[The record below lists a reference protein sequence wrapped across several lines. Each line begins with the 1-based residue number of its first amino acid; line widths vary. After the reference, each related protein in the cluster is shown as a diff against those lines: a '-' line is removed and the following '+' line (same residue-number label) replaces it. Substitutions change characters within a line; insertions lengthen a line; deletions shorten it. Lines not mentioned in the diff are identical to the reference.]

1 MRRSGD
7 RFCRSASPDELSNSN
22 SAERLWERCLQGFSL
37 RLPSLTE
44 LCGGFRL
51 YLQHL
56 NDKTTQTQGSFMS
69 SAFIQAAV
77 ILLREGLE
85 AMLVIAALAG
95 YLTRV
100 GASHRIAALYG
111 GALAAIA
118 ASLVAAWLFAVLNS
132 GEHSDIM
139 EGIIIL
145 IAAGLMLY
153 VSGWLMVKQDPRGWQ
168 DYLAEKANHA
178 LAQDTV
184 WAVGALAFL
193 AVFREGAETVLFIN
207 ALATAEGGW
216 SGGLFAGLAI
226 ATVGLAILFYFI
238 NLIVQKI
245 PLRPLFI
252 VTSAFLFLMAIK
264 FIGEAVQ
271 EFQEQSI
278 LPFTELKS
286 MAWLD
291 AIGLNPTMEAL
302 SAQFLVILFAL
313 ATYSV
318 FQRNSRLTRA
328 DKEAIRVA
336 KP

>member
-1 MRRSGD
+1 
-7 RFCRSASPDELSNSN
+7 
-22 SAERLWERCLQGFSL
+22 
-37 RLPSLTE
+37 
-44 LCGGFRL
+44 
-51 YLQHL
+51 
-56 NDKTTQTQGSFMS
+56 MS

-95 YLTRV
+95 YLTKA
-100 GASHRIAALYG
+100 GAGHRIQALYG
-111 GALAAIA
+111 GALAAIG

-145 IAAGLMLY
+145 FAASLMLY

-168 DYLAEKANHA
+168 DYLAHKADNA

-184 WAVGALAFL
+184 WAVAALAFL

-207 ALATAEGGW
+207 ALATTEGGW
-216 SGGLFAGLAI
+216 SAGLFAGLGA
-226 ATVGLAILFYFI
+226 ATVGLAVLFYFI
-238 NLIVQKI
+238 NLIAQRI

-252 VTSAFLFLMAIK
+252 ITSAFLFAMAIK

-271 EFQEQSI
+271 EFQEQSV

-286 MAWLD
+286 LAWLD
-291 AIGLNPTMEAL
+291 DIGLNPTVEAL
-302 SAQFLVILFAL
+302 SAQLLVIVFAL

-318 FQRNSRLTRA
+318 VQRNSRLDPRGQGRDADGEAVTARRRSRRARINSTRA
-328 DKEAIRVA
+328 
-336 KP
+336 KPSNTRKRRRRRAAGPSSRCTGPP

>member
-1 MRRSGD
+1 
-7 RFCRSASPDELSNSN
+7 
-22 SAERLWERCLQGFSL
+22 
-37 RLPSLTE
+37 
-44 LCGGFRL
+44 
-51 YLQHL
+51 
-56 NDKTTQTQGSFMS
+56 MS

-95 YLTRV
+95 YLTKADAGHRV
-100 GASHRIAALYG
+100 QALYG
-111 GALAAIA
+111 GSLAAVG
-118 ASLVAAWLFAVLNS
+118 ASIIAAWLFAVLNS
-132 GEHSDIM
+132 GQHSDVL
-139 EGIIIL
+139 EGTIIL
-145 IAAGLMLY
+145 VAASLMLY

-168 DYLAEKANHA
+168 DYLAHKADNA

-184 WAVGALAFL
+184 WAVAALAFL

-207 ALATAEGGW
+207 ALASAEGGW
-216 SGGLFAGLAI
+216 SLGLFAGLAA
-226 ATVGLAILFYFI
+226 ATAGLVVLFYFI
-238 NLIVQKI
+238 NLIAQKL

-252 VTSAFLFLMAIK
+252 ITSAFLFAMALK

-286 MAWLD
+286 ALWLRG
-291 AIGLNPTMEAL
+291 IGLNPSVEAL
-302 SAQFLVILFAL
+302 SVQLLVIVFAL

-318 FQRNSRLTRA
+318 VQRNSRLAR
-328 DKEAIRVA
+328 EAKAAMRTA

>member
-1 MRRSGD
+1 
-7 RFCRSASPDELSNSN
+7 
-22 SAERLWERCLQGFSL
+22 
-37 RLPSLTE
+37 
-44 LCGGFRL
+44 
-51 YLQHL
+51 
-56 NDKTTQTQGSFMS
+56 MS

-95 YLTRV
+95 YLTKSGAGHRV
-100 GASHRIAALYG
+100 QALYG
-111 GALAAIA
+111 GALAAVA

-145 IAAGLMLY
+145 MAAALMLY

-168 DYLAEKANHA
+168 DYLAQKTDNA
-178 LAQDTV
+178 LTQDTV

-207 ALATAEGGW
+207 ALAGAEGGW
-216 SGGLFAGLAI
+216 SAALFAGLGA
-226 ATVGLAILFYFI
+226 ATAGLGVLFYFI
-238 NLIVQKI
+238 NLIARKL

-252 VTSAFLFLMAIK
+252 ITSAFLFAMAIK

-278 LPFTELKS
+278 LPFTKLKGVS
-286 MAWLD
+286 WLD
-291 AIGLNPTMEAL
+291 MFGLNPTLEAL
-302 SAQFLVILFAL
+302 SAQLLVIVFAL

-318 FQRNSRLTRA
+318 GARRSRVR
-328 DKEAIRVA
+328 RG
-336 KP
+336 